1 MLWLHLVVG
10 HEVHVIRSSSSQWRL
25 HLAVATAAFLVQNAM
40 IRSLADFRENVYHCS
55 QENIAVERC

>member
-40 IRSLADFRENVYHCS
+40 IRSFDVFRENVCHCS
-55 QENIAVERC
+55 QENRPLERC